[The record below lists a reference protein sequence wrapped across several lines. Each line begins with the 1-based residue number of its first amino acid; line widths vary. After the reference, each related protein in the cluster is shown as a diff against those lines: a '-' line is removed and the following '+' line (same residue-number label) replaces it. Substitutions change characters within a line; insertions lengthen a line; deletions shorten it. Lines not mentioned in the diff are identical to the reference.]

1 VAGTTRGSGRGSTK
15 LPSSLGQ
22 RRGSGLQWIWAAAG
36 GLLLAFAIAVAWQ
49 PWGEDRPDLRRV
61 ANLAAPGDAVVF
73 FGDSIT
79 QGYGVRPEESFPALV
94 AQALGLSFVNAGVPG
109 DTMGAGLARME
120 RDVLRHRPRL
130 VVVEFGG
137 NDFLRRVPPE
147 ETLRHLEAI
156 VGVLIQS
163 GIMTVVLEVNPGLGG
178 DPYLKGYQAVVERHG
193 ALLVPDILRG
203 ILTNRDLKADTIHPN
218 AKGHRLIAERVTA
231 ALRPLLQ
238 EADRRRAAPDAKRS
252 GFLLPV
258 LRTIG

>member
-1 VAGTTRGSGRGSTK
+1 MAGTAGGRGRGSPG
-15 LPSSLGQ
+15 LRRSFGQ
-22 RRGSGLQWIWAAAG
+22 RPGARFPWLWAATG
-36 GLLLAFAIAVAWQ
+36 GLLLAVAIAVVWQ
-49 PWGEDRPDLRRV
+49 TWGGYRPDLRRV

-79 QGYGVRPEESFPALV
+79 QGYGVRPEDSFPALV
-94 AQALGLSFVNAGVPG
+94 GQALGLSFVNAGVPG

-120 RDVLRHRPRL
+120 RDVMPHRPRL

-147 ETLRHLEAI
+147 KTLRHLEAI
-156 VGVLIQS
+156 VSALIQS
-163 GIMTVVLEVNPGLGG
+163 GTMAVVLEVNPGLGG
-178 DPYLKGYQAVVERHG
+178 DPYLTGYRAVVEQYG

-203 ILTNRDLKADTIHPN
+203 ILTNPDLKADTIHPN

-238 EADRRRAAPDAKRS
+238 EADGRRAAPHAK
-252 GFLLPV
+252 
-258 LRTIG
+258 